1 MKRLHFLFASILVF
15 IGTICFFQVSSY
27 SADMNNL
34 NAMYIVGGIV
44 FCLSG
49 IIWIAVKYIN
59 QGPTPKQ

>member
-1 MKRLHFLFASILVF
+1 MKRLHFALAAIMVL
-15 IGTICFFQVSSY
+15 IGTISFFQVSSY

-49 IIWIAVKYIN
+49 LLWIAIKYSK
-59 QGPTPKQ
+59 QGPSKPR